1 MKVLSIVLVLLLL
14 IALVLPVAAQPGDC
28 TVLAKQAA
36 RTYGALLAVAM
47 FVDMPGYE
55 VVGKVPKGTCAN
67 LSRLQRLN
75 RDLAVELAAFLQP
88 PDQAH

>member
-1 MKVLSIVLVLLLL
+1 MKVLSIVLVLLL
-14 IALVLPVAAQPGDC
+14 IVLVLPVAAQPGDC

-36 RTYGALLAVAM
+36 RTYGSLLAAAM

-55 VVGKVPKGTCAN
+55 VMGKVPKGTCAN
-67 LSRLQRLN
+67 LPRLQRLN
-75 RDLAVELAAFLQP
+75 RDLAAELAAFLQP